1 MLGYLHKIDTAIS
14 NVIIIKKAGETPN
27 PGLNTNYQL
36 TKQQLIFYRAQLPR
50 A

>member
-27 PGLNTNYQL
+27 PGQTQTIN
-36 TKQQLIFYRAQLPR
+36 
-50 A
+50 